1 MAHKKSLLQKYSNS
15 STEFDDC
22 RSPRHDGKRWFIP
35 ETSVSGVENDQRE
48 PTEPPEPNVQNQ
60 GTGNNFLQQFENFLA
75 TRSEARSS
83 SGKSTFS

>member
-35 ETSVSGVENDQRE
+35 ETSVSGVETDQRE
-48 PTEPPEPNVQNQ
+48 PREPPEPNVQNQ
-60 GTGNNFLQQFENFLA
+60 GTGNNFLHQFENFLA
-75 TRSEARSS
+75 TRSEATSS

>member
-48 PTEPPEPNVQNQ
+48 PREPPEPNVQNQ
-60 GTGNNFLQQFENFLA
+60 GTGNNFLQQFQKFLA
-75 TRSEARSS
+75 TRSEATSS
-83 SGKSTFS
+83 SGKASFS